1 MSKSER
7 LKEEIGWLKVVFAVS
22 VALDA
27 SLVAW
32 LAQNFDTTSRFLFV
46 AGVVAAVVFAVVV
59 AYVNRLA
66 YRRLKELEDA

>member
-1 MSKSER
+1 MSKAER

-27 SLVAW
+27 SLVGW

-46 AGVVAAVVFAVVV
+46 AGVVAAVVLAVVV

>member
-1 MSKSER
+1 MSKAER
-7 LKEEIGWLKVVFAVS
+7 LKEEIGWLKVVFAVA

-27 SLVAW
+27 SLVGW
-32 LAQNFDTTSRFLFV
+32 LAQNYATTSTLLFI
-46 AGVVAAVVFAVVV
+46 AGVVAAVVFAFVV